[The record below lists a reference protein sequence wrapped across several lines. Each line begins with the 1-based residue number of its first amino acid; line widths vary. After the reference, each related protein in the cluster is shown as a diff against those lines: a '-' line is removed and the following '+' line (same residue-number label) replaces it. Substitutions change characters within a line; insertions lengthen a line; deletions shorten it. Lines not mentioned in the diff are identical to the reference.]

1 MSKHKLSPHDRFTR
15 SAMSNSKVAEEFFQ
29 QNLPEHIKKAIDFS
43 SLKLQKESFVDNHLK
58 MQVADLLY
66 SVNFNGKP
74 GFLYILLEH
83 TSTSQ
88 PLLPFRM
95 LKYMISI
102 MDSYLKTAKDN
113 KDLKLPLIYPLILY
127 NGKTRYSHS
136 LDLFDL
142 FEKQDKELAKE
153 MLLSPCHLIDLT
165 QASDEE
171 LQKFIWFGS
180 MALALKHIHDS
191 DILPFL
197 QSILKLVAELEK
209 YDANSYIYSIVA
221 YIAKAGKIPH
231 EERWMETIQ
240 TIESAD
246 QENIM
251 TLMNLLEKLQP
262 QFERYMEQKVTQKV
276 MEKGIEKGEHQKAL
290 EIAKALLSHGV
301 ALDTIAKATNLP
313 KEDIKKLL
321 S

>member
-1 MSKHKLSPHDRFTR
+1 
-15 SAMSNSKVAEEFFQ
+15 
-29 QNLPEHIKKAIDFS
+29 
-43 SLKLQKESFVDNHLK
+43 
-58 MQVADLLY
+58 
-66 SVNFNGKP
+66 
-74 GFLYILLEH
+74 LYILLEH

-88 PLLPFRM
+88 PFLPYRM

-102 MDSYLKTAKDN
+102 MDSYLKTAQDKE
-113 KDLKLPLIYPLILY
+113 DLKLPLIYPLILY

-142 FEKQDKELAKE
+142 FEKRDKELAKE
-153 MLLSPCHLIDLT
+153 TLLSPCHLIDLT
-165 QASDEE
+165 QVSDEE

-197 QSILKLVAELEK
+197 QNILKLVEELEK
-209 YDANSYIYSIVA
+209 YDANSYIYSIMV

-231 EERWMETIQ
+231 EERWMKTIQ
-240 TIESAD
+240 SLESAD

-262 QFERYMEQKVTQKV
+262 HLEQKM
-276 MEKGIEKGEHQKAL
+276 MEKGIEKGIAQGIAKGEHKREL
-290 EIAKALLSHGV
+290 EIAKALLTQGV
-301 ALDTIAKATNLP
+301 ALDTIVAATNLP
-313 KEDIKKLL
+313 KEDIKRLL